1 MVMNKKILE
10 FLRLKKE
17 GASVSDISEGTGHT
31 RATAAKYLEL
41 MKMDNLVD
49 YREVGKA
56 KVWFFTGENKKKILI
71 VDDEPNIVKLIKII
85 LNPRNY
91 DIFEATNGLEALE
104 KVKEHMPDIIIL
116 DLMMPKMDGYTA
128 CRKLKE
134 NALTKAIP
142 IIMLTAKREL
152 DDKKKGISLGADD
165 YLTKPF
171 NPNELRARV
180 NALLNAE
187 NNERDMVTNLPL
199 LGCSENVFSARKK
212 ENFAAVSF
220 MLQNAEKYK
229 RKYGMAKADEMLK
242 ILAQLINHH
251 AENASSSMFLCYA
264 KRNFIVFIEDDK
276 VSQLKKSVESAF
288 AASLPFFY
296 DKNGLKE
303 NNSLALEFK
312 KHSLAKMKTFND
324 LKKMF

>member
-10 FLRLKKE
+10 FIRLKKD
-17 GASVSDISEGTGHT
+17 GASVSDISDGTGHT

-41 MKMDNLVD
+41 MKMENIVD

-91 DIFEATNGLEALE
+91 DLLEATNGLEALE
-104 KVKEHMPDIIIL
+104 RVREHMPDLIIL
-116 DLMMPKMDGYTA
+116 DLMMPKMDGYAA
-128 CRKLKE
+128 CGKIKE

-152 DDKKKGISLGADD
+152 DDKKKGIHLGADD

-180 NALLNAE
+180 NALLNDT
-187 NNERDMVTNLPL
+187 NGERDSVTNLPL
-199 LGCSENVFSARKK
+199 LTSSENVFSARKK
-212 ENFAAVSF
+212 ENFSALCFV
-220 MLQNAEKYK
+220 LQNAEKY
-229 RKYGMAKADEMLK
+229 RAKYGLAKTEEMLK

-251 AENASSSMFLCYA
+251 AENASSSMYLCYF
-264 KRNFIVFIEDDK
+264 KGNFIVFIEQDK
-276 VSQLKKSVESAF
+276 ALQLKKAVESAF
-288 AASLPFFY
+288 TATLPFFY
-296 DKNGLKE
+296 DRKGAAG
-303 NNSLALEFK
+303 NNHLAFAFNK
-312 KHSLAKMKTFND
+312 YSLAKMKTFTD